1 MSPPVFILPRNSGA
15 DKLQVNTVA
24 ETTNSMSTVEQELWN
39 IFTFYTLH
47 GNPMYPDL
55 LKASQF
61 VKMARE
67 CNIIKPGQKTDS
79 LGVTQADVNVVY
91 IVEVKRKDRG
101 FARNQAQMT
110 YNDFLNALM
119 RLSSRVYPRADT
131 VDDAFQQLLMENV
144 LPLASRRSPD
154 PVSMHMENEE
164 VSVVI
169 HEFNHDPSPPPVA

>member
-1 MSPPVFILPRNSGA
+1 MSN
-15 DKLQVNTVA
+15 
-24 ETTNSMSTVEQELWN
+24 STVEQELWN

-61 VKMARE
+61 VKLSRE
-67 CNIIKPGQKTDS
+67 CNIIKSKGRGN
-79 LGVTQADVNVVY
+79 GVTQADVNVVY
-91 IVEVKRKDRG
+91 IIEVKRRDRG
-101 FARNQAQMT
+101 FARSQAQMT

-119 RLSSRVYPRADT
+119 RLSSKVYPNADT

-154 PVSMHMENEE
+154 PAELGCRLGQDYPDGYVPSDRGRPCDEPSLSSNELAD
-164 VSVVI
+164 VRL
-169 HEFNHDPSPPPVA
+169 F